1 MGEENFRL
9 RSEEQR
15 VVEDAPVKRFLS
27 EAIARDQQTA
37 SAAIPQSEGEH
48 AVELADHA
56 VAVLFVQVRQDFGV
70 GSAAKC
76 MSTFFEFRAQLTVVV
91 DLAVENYGD
100 APVFVENRLFTRDE
114 INNRQPSHP
123 ECYAGCY
130 E

>member
-1 MGEENFRL
+1 MGQQNFRL

-15 VVEDAPVKRFLS
+15 VVKHAPVKRLLS

-37 SAAIPQSEGEH
+37 SAAIPQSEGKH
-48 AVELADHA
+48 AVELADHS

-76 MSTFFEFRAQLTVVV
+76 MSTFFEFRAQLAIVV
-91 DLAVENYGD
+91 DLAVENYRD

-114 INNRQPSHP
+114 IDDREPSHAK
-123 ECYAGCY
+123 CYAGRY
-130 E
+130 K